1 MFVALE
7 AALALK
13 PKVVRLVVL
22 TNWDSES
29 PRRDCAYMC
38 GLEAIIPNLPVLL
51 FLGLNKTFGRPS
63 VIIFGLRCK
72 SNVGEM
78 QLW

>member
-1 MFVALE
+1 MLHVVALE

-38 GLEAIIPNLPVLL
+38 GLEAIIPNLAMLS
-51 FLGLNKTFGRPS
+51 FL
-63 VIIFGLRCK
+63 
-72 SNVGEM
+72 
-78 QLW
+78 